1 MEKTIAL
8 TFVGKLVSLLFN
20 MLSELV
26 IAFPSR
32 NKCLLISW
40 LQSPSAVNLGPK
52 KIKAVTLSIVAPSI
66 FHEVIGLDVMILVF
80 WMLSLSQ
87 LFHSPLTFIKRLF
100 SFSLSSIRFVS
111 SAYLRLLIL
120 LPAILI
126 PVCDSSSLEFHMM
139 YSAYKLN
146 KQSDN
151 IQVWCTPFPIWKK
164 SAVLCLVLTVASW
177 PAYRF
182 LMRQVT

>member
-1 MEKTIAL
+1 M
-8 TFVGKLVSLLFN
+8 SFN
-20 MLSELV
+20 FL
-26 IAFPSR
+26 A
-32 NKCLLISW
+32 
-40 LQSPSAVNLGPK
+40 
-52 KIKAVTLSIVAPSI
+52 AVTICSEFGAQENKGCHS
-66 FHEVIGLDVMILVF
+66 FHCGPIYFPWSDWTGCHDFSF

-120 LPAILI
+120 LPEILI